1 MTGPPRRAEP
11 QPEAV
16 DPDPTAARGRL
27 HSVAVPHPLRPARWR
42 TQPARRGTVVTHSVE
57 SAALRGNP
65 LGDPPRRT
73 LLVWLPP
80 GYEEGGE
87 RRHPTVYVLPG
98 YGSAVEEWLSRELF
112 EPTVFERLDA
122 LFASDDA
129 PPPCI
134 VVFVCGA
141 TAYGGSQFV
150 NSAATG
156 RYQDYLADDVVAHVD
171 QNYRTLA
178 LPRHRGAAGHSSG
191 GIGALALCM
200 RRPDVF
206 GAAASHAGDTL
217 FEHCYGR
224 ELGEFARALQ
234 ENGNNVVALRDR
246 LLGDDAYRR
255 RHFGPLMVLG
265 CAAAYS
271 PDRDEPLGIGL
282 PVDSWGRVVPANWDR
297 WLANDPVRMAQRHAG
312 VLRSLRAVYLDA
324 GDSDEYYMDLG
335 TRALH
340 ETFSRLGVEHRYERF
355 PGRHSGIAHRY
366 PIGIDHLARALAP
379 S

>member
-1 MTGPPRRAEP
+1 MDGSSRGTEVTPGA
-11 QPEAV
+11 AI
-16 DPDPTAARGRL
+16 PDPSAARGRL

-42 TQPARRGTVVTHSVE
+42 TPPARRGRVVEDSVD

-65 LGDPPRRT
+65 LGDPSRRT
-73 LLVWLPP
+73 LFVWLPP
-80 GYEEGGE
+80 GYDASEA
-87 RRHPTVYVLPG
+87 RHPAVYVLPG
-98 YGSAVEEWLSRELF
+98 FGSAVEEWCNRDLF
-112 EPTVFERLDA
+112 EPTVFERLDTLYA
-122 LFASDDA
+122 ADDA

-134 VVFVCGA
+134 FVFVDGA

-150 NSAATG
+150 NSTATG
-156 RYQDYLADDVVAHVD
+156 DYEDYVATDVVAHVD

-178 LPRHRGAAGHSSG
+178 EARHRGASGHSSG

-206 GAAASHAGDTL
+206 GAAASHAGDSL

-224 ELGEFARALQ
+224 ELADFARALQ
-234 ENGNNVVALRDR
+234 EHGNNVVALRDR
-246 LLGDDAYRR
+246 LLGDDVYRR

-271 PDRDEPLGIGL
+271 PDADEPLGIGL
-282 PVDSWGRVVPANWDR
+282 PVDTWGRIVPANWER

-312 VLRSLRAVYLDA
+312 ALRGLRAVYLDA

-340 ETFSRLGVEHRYERF
+340 ETLSRLGVEHRYERF
-355 PGRHSGIAHRY
+355 PGRHGGVAHRY
-366 PIGIDHLARALAP
+366 PIGYEYLARALAP
-379 S
+379 